1 GDCDIEPG
9 LVVEHRLEPHHRPH
23 AHVVVGAGD
32 DELVGLDVLVEHEL
46 AGLRTFDPEIF
57 RRVAARE
64 VIADFRPD
72 DVGYPVHDAVLSSAY
87 MDCRLK
93 PGNREEWPQMLPRR
107 RAQRR
112 VCALGLSAKPNARSP
127 SKSVGA
133 SLVRARSIVSRRS
146 LVVTPPL
153 AEKPPALPP
162 AASTRWH
169 GTMTGNGFRP
179 SACPTSR
186 ASPPSPTRPP
196 ISPSQRPPLT

>member
-1 GDCDIEPG
+1 
-9 LVVEHRLEPHHRPH
+9 HRPH

-32 DELVGLDVLVEHEL
+32 DELVGLNVLVENEL

-57 RRVAARE
+57 RRLAARE
-64 VIADFRPD
+64 VVADFRPD
-72 DVGYPVHDAVLSSAY
+72 DVGDPVHDAVLSSAY
-87 MDCRLK
+87 MDCRRSS
-93 PGNREEWPQMLPRR
+93 GNREDGPRMRPRR

-112 VCALGLSAKPNARSP
+112 RCAFGLSAKPNARSP
-127 SKSVGA
+127 SNNVGA
-133 SLVRARSIVSRRS
+133 AVVRGGWIVSSRS

-169 GTMTGNGFRP
+169 GTMSGNGFRP

-186 ASPPSPTRPP
+186 ASPRSPSRAAISPTEAAPPAPSRRPP
-196 ISPSQRPPLT
+196 PKPR